1 METVEIFDTTLRDG
15 EQSPGA
21 SMTASTRL
29 KIARMLDE
37 AGVDTIEAGFPISN
51 EVSFAS
57 VKQIAKRTR
66 NARVAALARCS
77 QDDIEA
83 AARAIAGARRP
94 RIHVFIA
101 TSPVHLRHKLGI
113 SAERAVEMAADAVRL
128 ARTYCDDVEF
138 SAEDATRSDPAFL
151 AQIFSAAAAAGA
163 STLNVPDTVGYI
175 TPAEME
181 ALIGYLRAHIAGV
194 ERVRISV
201 HTHDD
206 LGMAT
211 ANALAAVRA
220 GARQVECTI
229 NGIGERAGNCALEEI
244 VVALQ
249 TRADLFGAAA
259 RFNTANLQHISKTVA
274 RGTRMPVQKNKA
286 VVGAN
291 AFAHESGIHQDG
303 VLKERT
309 TYEIVDPRSVGR
321 ATTLT
326 LGRNSGRHALF
337 ARAGELGLQFDE
349 EGRRRFAREFDRL
362 AAQQS
367 SVGDQDLIE
376 LSLLVGIPTARRR
389 DNDALLHAV
398 GEFPE
403 SAV

>member
-21 SMTASTRL
+21 AMTASTRL
-29 KIARMLDE
+29 KIARLLDE

-51 EVSFAS
+51 DVSFAS

-66 NARVAALARCS
+66 NARVAALARCNRE
-77 QDDIEA
+77 DIEA
-83 AARAIAGARRP
+83 AARALAGARRS

-113 SAERAVEMAADAVRL
+113 STERAVEMATDAVER

-138 SAEDATRSDPAFL
+138 SAEDATRSDSAFL
-151 AQIFSAAAAAGA
+151 AQIFSAAVAAGA
-163 STLNVPDTVGYI
+163 TTLNVPDTVGYI
-175 TPAEME
+175 TPAEMA
-181 ALIGYLRAHIAGV
+181 ALIRYLRERIAGI

-211 ANALAAVRA
+211 ANALAAVGA

-244 VVALQ
+244 VVALN
-249 TRADLFGAAA
+249 TRAELFGAVA
-259 RFNTANLQHISKTVA
+259 RFDTSNLQRISKTVA

-303 VLKERT
+303 VLKERS

-321 ATTLT
+321 TTTLT

-337 ARAGELGLQFDE
+337 ARAGELGLRFDDE
-349 EGRRRFAREFDRL
+349 ERRRFARAFDRL
-362 AAQQS
+362 AAQQA
-367 SVGDQDLIE
+367 SVGDADL
-376 LSLLVGIPTARRR
+376 L
-389 DNDALLHAV
+389 ALAAD
-398 GEFPE
+398 
-403 SAV
+403 SALAECAS

>member
-1 METVEIFDTTLRDG
+1 METIEIFDTTLRDG

-21 SMTASTRL
+21 AMTASTRL
-29 KIARMLDE
+29 KIARLLDE

-51 EVSFAS
+51 EVSFES
-57 VKQIAKRTR
+57 VRAIAKRTR
-66 NARVAALARCS
+66 NARVAALARCTHE
-77 QDDIEA
+77 DIEA
-83 AARAIAGARRP
+83 AAKAVAGARRP

-101 TSPVHLRHKLGI
+101 TSPVHLRNKLGI
-113 SAERAVEMAADAVRL
+113 SPERAVEMAADAVRL
-128 ARTYCDDVEF
+128 ARVHCDDVEF

-151 AQIFSAAAAAGA
+151 ARIFSAALAAGA
-163 STLNVPDTVGYI
+163 TTLNVPDTVGYI

-181 ALIGYLRAHIAGV
+181 SLIRYLRAHIANI
-194 ERVRISV
+194 ERARISV

-211 ANALAAVRA
+211 ANALAAVHA

-249 TRADLFGAAA
+249 TRADLFGATAH
-259 RFNTANLQHISKTVA
+259 FDTANLQHISRTVA

-303 VLKERT
+303 VLKDRS

-321 ATTLT
+321 TTTLT

-337 ARAGELGLQFDE
+337 ARAGELGLHFDE
-349 EGRRRFAREFDRL
+349 EGRRRFAGAFDRL
-362 AAQQS
+362 AAQQT
-367 SVGDQDLIE
+367 SVGDADLIE
-376 LSLLVGIPTARRR
+376 LSLLVGVPTARRR
-389 DNDALLHAV
+389 NNEALLQTV
-398 GEFPE
+398 GEF
-403 SAV
+403 A

>member
-1 METVEIFDTTLRDG
+1 METIEIFDTTLRDG

-21 SMTASTRL
+21 AMTASTRL
-29 KIARMLDE
+29 KIARLLDE

-51 EVSFAS
+51 EVSFQS
-57 VKQIAKRTR
+57 VRAIAKRTR
-66 NARVAALARCS
+66 NARVAALARCM
-77 QDDIEA
+77 QEDIEA
-83 AARAIAGARRP
+83 AAKAVAGARRP

-113 SAERAVEMAADAVRL
+113 SAERAVEMASDAVRR
-128 ARTYCDDVEF
+128 ARTHCDDVEF

-151 AQIFSAAAAAGA
+151 AQIFSAAVAAGA
-163 STLNVPDTVGYI
+163 TTLNVPDTVGYI

-181 ALIGYLRAHIAGV
+181 ALIGYLRTHIAGV
-194 ERVRISV
+194 ERARISV

-249 TRADLFGAAA
+249 TRADLFGATA
-259 RFNTANLQHISKTVA
+259 RFDTANLQHISKTVA

-303 VLKERT
+303 VLKDRS

-337 ARAGELGLQFDE
+337 ARAGELGLHFDE
-349 EGRRRFAREFDRL
+349 EGRRRFARAFDRL
-362 AAQQS
+362 AARQA
-367 SVGDQDLIE
+367 SVGDADLIE
-376 LSLLVGIPTARRR
+376 LSLLVDIPTARRR
-389 DNDALLHAV
+389 DNDALLQAV
-398 GEFPE
+398 GEF
-403 SAV
+403 A

>member
-21 SMTASTRL
+21 AMTAPTRL
-29 KIARMLDE
+29 KIARLLDE

-57 VKQIAKRTR
+57 VKQIATRTR
-66 NARVAALARCS
+66 NARVAALARCNRE
-77 QDDIEA
+77 DIEA
-83 AARAIAGARRP
+83 AARALAGARHP

-113 SAERAVEMAADAVRL
+113 STERAVEMATDAVNR
-128 ARTYCDDVEF
+128 ARIYCDDVEF
-138 SAEDATRSDPAFL
+138 SAEDATRSDPVFL

-163 STLNVPDTVGYI
+163 TTLNVPDTVGYI
-175 TPAEME
+175 TPAEMA
-181 ALIGYLRAHIAGV
+181 ALIRYLRERVAGI
-194 ERVRISV
+194 ENVRISV

-211 ANALAAVRA
+211 ANALAAVGA

-249 TRADLFGAAA
+249 TRAELFGAVA
-259 RFNTANLQHISKTVA
+259 RFDTSNLQRISKTVA

-303 VLKERT
+303 VLKERS
-309 TYEIVDPRSVGR
+309 TYEIVDPRTVGR
-321 ATTLT
+321 TTTLT

-337 ARAGELGLQFDE
+337 ARAGELGLRFDDE
-349 EGRRRFAREFDRL
+349 ERRRFARAFDRL
-362 AAQQS
+362 AAQQA
-367 SVGDQDLIE
+367 SVGDADLIA
-376 LSLLVGIPTARRR
+376 LAAGSALVECA
-389 DNDALLHAV
+389 
-398 GEFPE
+398 
-403 SAV
+403 S

>member
-1 METVEIFDTTLRDG
+1 
-15 EQSPGA
+15 
-21 SMTASTRL
+21 
-29 KIARMLDE
+29 
-37 AGVDTIEAGFPISN
+37 
-51 EVSFAS
+51 
-57 VKQIAKRTR
+57 
-66 NARVAALARCS
+66 LARCNRE
-77 QDDIEA
+77 DIEA
-83 AARAIAGARRP
+83 AARALAGARRS

-113 SAERAVEMAADAVRL
+113 STERAVEMATDAVER

-151 AQIFSAAAAAGA
+151 AQIFSAAVAAGA
-163 STLNVPDTVGYI
+163 TTLNVPDTVGYI
-175 TPAEME
+175 TPAEMA
-181 ALIGYLRAHIAGV
+181 ALIRYLRERIAGI

-211 ANALAAVRA
+211 ANALAAVGA

-244 VVALQ
+244 VVALN
-249 TRADLFGAAA
+249 TRAELFGAVA
-259 RFNTANLQHISKTVA
+259 RFDTSNLQRISKTVA

-303 VLKERT
+303 VLKERS

-321 ATTLT
+321 TTTLT

-337 ARAGELGLQFDE
+337 ARAGELGLRFDDE
-349 EGRRRFAREFDRL
+349 ERRRFARAFDRL
-362 AAQQS
+362 AAQQA
-367 SVGDQDLIE
+367 SVGDADL
-376 LSLLVGIPTARRR
+376 L
-389 DNDALLHAV
+389 ALAAD
-398 GEFPE
+398 
-403 SAV
+403 SALAECAS

>member
-1 METVEIFDTTLRDG
+1 MDYVEIFDTTLRDG

-21 SMTASTRL
+21 AMTAATRL
-29 KIARMLDE
+29 RIACMLDD

-51 EVSFAS
+51 DVSYAS
-57 VKQIAKRTR
+57 VVHIARRVR
-66 NARVAALARCS
+66 NARVAALARCVR
-77 QDDIEA
+77 DDVQA
-83 AARAIAGARRP
+83 AARALLAAKRP

-101 TSPVHLRHKLGI
+101 TSPLHLRHKLGI
-113 SAERAVEMAADAVRL
+113 SAQRAIEMAGEGVRL

-151 AQIFSAAAAAGA
+151 AQIFSAAIAAGA
-163 STLNVPDTVGYI
+163 TTINVPDTVGYT

-181 ALIGYLRAHIAGV
+181 TLIAHLREHV
-194 ERVRISV
+194 EGIENARVSV

-244 VVALQ
+244 AVALK
-249 TRADLFGAAA
+249 TREDVYGCAT
-259 RFNTANLQHISKTVA
+259 RFELPRVQELSRAVA
-274 RGTRMPVQKNKA
+274 RGARMPVQKNKA

-303 VLKERT
+303 VLKERS
-309 TYEIVDPRSVGR
+309 TYEIVDPQSVGR
-321 ATTLT
+321 ATELT

-337 ARAGELGLQFDE
+337 ARANALGLQFDD
-349 EGRRRFAREFDRL
+349 EGRRRFVRAFDRL
-362 AAQQS
+362 AAERAN
-367 SVGDQDLIE
+367 VGDADLVA
-376 LSLLVGIPTARRR
+376 LAQGAGVGCA
-389 DNDALLHAV
+389 
-398 GEFPE
+398 
-403 SAV
+403 S

>member
-1 METVEIFDTTLRDG
+1 
-15 EQSPGA
+15 
-21 SMTASTRL
+21 MTASTRL
-29 KIARMLDE
+29 TIARLLDE

-57 VKQIAKRTR
+57 VKAIAKRTR
-66 NARVAALARCS
+66 HARVAALARCT
-77 QDDIEA
+77 QEDIEA
-83 AARAIAGARRP
+83 AAGAVSTARRP

-113 SAERAVEMAADAVRL
+113 STGRALEMATDAVSR

-151 AQIFSAAAAAGA
+151 VQIFSAAVAAGA
-163 STLNVPDTVGYI
+163 TTLNVPDTVGYI

-181 ALIGYLRAHIAGV
+181 ALIGYLRAHISGV

-249 TRADLFGAAA
+249 TRADVFGAAT
-259 RFNTANLQHISKTVA
+259 RFDTANLQHISKAVA

-303 VLKERT
+303 VLKDRS

-337 ARAGELGLQFDE
+337 ARAGALGLTFDE
-349 EGRRRFAREFDRL
+349 EGRREFARAFDRL
-362 AAQQS
+362 AAQQA
-367 SVGDQDLIE
+367 SVGDADLM
-376 LSLLVGIPTARRR
+376 
-389 DNDALLHAV
+389 ALAA
-398 GEFPE
+398 G
-403 SAV
+403 SALTECAS

>member
-1 METVEIFDTTLRDG
+1 
-15 EQSPGA
+15 
-21 SMTASTRL
+21 MTAATRL
-29 KIARMLDE
+29 RIACMLDE

-57 VKQIAKRTR
+57 VARIARCTR
-66 NARVAALARCS
+66 NARVAGLARCANE
-77 QDDIEA
+77 DIDA
-83 AARAIAGARRP
+83 AARALAKARRP

-101 TSPVHLRHKLGI
+101 TSPVHLRHKLAI
-113 SAERAVEMAADAVRL
+113 TAERAVEMASAAVQR
-128 ARTYCDDVEF
+128 ARGYCDDVEF
-138 SAEDATRSDPAFL
+138 SAEDATRSEPAFL
-151 AQIFSAAAAAGA
+151 ARIFTAAIAAGA
-163 STLNVPDTVGYI
+163 TTVNVPDTVGYT

-181 ALIGYLRAHIAGV
+181 ALIVYLRAHVEGI

-229 NGIGERAGNCALEEI
+229 NGIGERAGNCALEEV

-249 TRADLFGAAA
+249 TRSDLFGARA
-259 RFNTANLQHISKTVA
+259 RFDTANLQHISRAVA

-286 VVGAN
+286 IVGAN

-303 VLKERT
+303 VLKERS
-309 TYEIVDPRSVGR
+309 TYEIVDPQTVGR

-337 ARAGELGLQFDE
+337 ARAGELGLEFDE
-349 EGRRRFAREFDRL
+349 EGRRRFARAFDRL
-362 AAQQS
+362 AARQAT
-367 SVGDQDLIE
+367 VADADLIA
-376 LSLLVGIPTARRR
+376 IA
-389 DNDALLHAV
+389 NA
-398 GEFPE
+398 
-403 SAV
+403 

>member
-1 METVEIFDTTLRDG
+1 
-15 EQSPGA
+15 
-21 SMTASTRL
+21 MTASTRL

-163 STLNVPDTVGYI
+163 
-175 TPAEME
+175 
-181 ALIGYLRAHIAGV
+181 AGGG
-194 ERVRISV
+194 SN
-201 HTHDD
+201 TGLF
-206 LGMAT
+206 LGSAIVLGGIFGG
-211 ANALAAVRA
+211 LAA
-220 GARQVECTI
+220 
-229 NGIGERAGNCALEEI
+229 
-244 VVALQ
+244 
-249 TRADLFGAAA
+249 
-259 RFNTANLQHISKTVA
+259 
-274 RGTRMPVQKNKA
+274 
-286 VVGAN
+286 
-291 AFAHESGIHQDG
+291 
-303 VLKERT
+303 
-309 TYEIVDPRSVGR
+309 
-321 ATTLT
+321 
-326 LGRNSGRHALF
+326 
-337 ARAGELGLQFDE
+337 AGEFGGGNNNHPRQP
-349 EGRRRFAREFDRL
+349 
-362 AAQQS
+362 S
-367 SVGDQDLIE
+367 
-376 LSLLVGIPTARRR
+376 TA
-389 DNDALLHAV
+389 
-398 GEFPE
+398 GQ
-403 SAV
+403 

>member
-21 SMTASTRL
+21 AMTASTRL
-29 KIARMLDE
+29 KIARLLDD

-51 EVSFAS
+51 EVAFGS

-66 NARVAALARCS
+66 NARVAALARCNHE
-77 QDDIEA
+77 DIEA
-83 AARAIAGARRP
+83 AAGAVAGARRP

-113 SAERAVEMAADAVRL
+113 STGRAVEMAADAVRR
-128 ARTYCDDVEF
+128 ARAYCDDVEF

-151 AQIFSAAAAAGA
+151 AQIFSAAVEAGA
-163 STLNVPDTVGYI
+163 STINVPDTVGYI

-181 ALIGYLRAHIAGV
+181 ALIGYLREHIAGI

-259 RFNTANLQHISKTVA
+259 RFDTANLQHISKTVA

-337 ARAGELGLQFDE
+337 ARAGALGLNFDD
-349 EGRRRFAREFDRL
+349 EGRRQFARAFDHL
-362 AAQQS
+362 AAQQASVDDHDLLALAAS
-367 SVGDQDLIE
+367 S
-376 LSLLVGIPTARRR
+376 A
-389 DNDALLHAV
+389 HA
-398 GEFPE
+398 ECA
-403 SAV
+403 S